1 MIPEGRLGLLG
12 LGVRAGSVVIGT
24 NGVRAGLQRG
34 EVALVIVAADFSPRT
49 EEKVVVLAR
58 ARRVQVLQGPAA
70 RELGRRL
77 GRSPVQAVG
86 VRDAKL
92 AAGIVASGEPAEFR
106 RA

>member
-1 MIPEGRLGLLG
+1 MIPDGRLGLLG

-34 EVALVIVAADFSPRT
+34 EVVLVIVAADCSPRT
-49 EEKVVVLAR
+49 EEKVVALAR
-58 ARRVQVLQGPAA
+58 ARDVRILEGPAA
-70 RELGRRL
+70 QELGRRL

-86 VRDAKL
+86 VRDAQL
-92 AAGIVASGEPAEFR
+92 AAGIASGGEPAEFR